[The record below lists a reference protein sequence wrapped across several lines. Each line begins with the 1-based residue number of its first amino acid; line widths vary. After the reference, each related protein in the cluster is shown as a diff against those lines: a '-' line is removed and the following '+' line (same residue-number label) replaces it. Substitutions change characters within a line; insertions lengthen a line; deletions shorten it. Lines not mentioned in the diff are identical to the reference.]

1 MAMNKLQRWLAPYRT
16 AYRNSALHRFLAWW
30 GAELARLLPVAWRD
44 WFIERRDAVQV
55 MATADGWSVTRLG
68 SLPMAAESVATDA
81 GAEVLRALA
90 ERMLQAGEIKADLVA
105 LLDAAQV
112 LERRLPLPA
121 AAEENLAQVIAFE
134 LDRQTPFRADQV
146 RYDFRIGARDAIARQ
161 IQVDMMLVPRPL
173 AEQTLA
179 PLTAAGLALD
189 ALDAVAADGARRGF
203 NLLPAEARAERAN
216 AGARLNW
223 ILVAVGLGL
232 LWLVMRQS
240 IVAREQALTDLQQAV
255 DKVQVE
261 AAHTTELKR
270 KLTDAVDGANFLAG
284 RKKQH
289 PVAVNIL
296 RELTQLLPK
305 NTALVRLSV
314 NRGEVQIQGNSD
326 EAAQLIAILQ
336 KAHSI
341 EGPAIQGAITPD
353 ARTRKEQFLIQA
365 KVRASSPESA
375 HAATAK
381 S

>member
-1 MAMNKLQRWLAPYRT
+1 MAMSKLQRWLAPYRT
-16 AYRNSALHRFLAWW
+16 AYRNSVLHRFLAWW
-30 GAELARLLPVAWRD
+30 SAELARLLPVSLRD
-44 WFIERRDAVQV
+44 WFIERRDAVQI
-55 MATADGWSVTRLG
+55 MATADGWCVSRLG
-68 SLPMAAESVATDA
+68 SLPMAVESVTIDA
-81 GAEVLRALA
+81 GVDALRAVA
-90 ERMLQAGEIKADLVA
+90 ERMLRAGEIKADLVA
-105 LLDAAQV
+105 LLDSAHV

-146 RYDFRIGARDAIARQ
+146 RYDFRIGARDALARQ
-161 IQVDMMLVPRPL
+161 IQVDMMLVPRGI
-173 AEQTLA
+173 AEQTVT
-179 PLTAAGLALD
+179 PLTACGLSLD
-189 ALDAVAADGARRGF
+189 ALDAVAADGRRRGF
-203 NLLPAEARAERAN
+203 NLLPIEARAVRAN
-216 AGARLNW
+216 VGARLNW
-223 ILVAVGLGL
+223 ILALVGLGL
-232 LWLVMRQS
+232 LWLVMHQS
-240 IVAREQALTDLQQAV
+240 IMAREQALTDLQAAV

-261 AAHTTELKR
+261 AARTAELKR

-365 KVRASSPESA
+365 KVRVSTQESA